1 MKRILAS
8 VLLAVICLVCSAQ
21 TYVISGDLL
30 SRKVFQ
36 VKAHVVDSVSNENLS
51 FVSAYLRFKS
61 DTLIT
66 NFALSD
72 IDGNVELNDVTVGDY
87 ILTVEYL
94 GYEKYQKNFYV
105 RKDSDMGEIRLKPDI
120 KALEAASITA
130 AGNEVEIKKD
140 TIIFNA
146 TLFKV
151 GSNDNLAALLKRMPG
166 IEISESG
173 SVKVNGKVVD
183 KITVEGKTF
192 FMNDKNT
199 ALNSLPASIVDKIK
213 VIDGESDEAKISG
226 VKDIQKERVMDV
238 ELKQEYKTGFFGNAS
253 LAAGTTVPGAR
264 EDEFL
269 ESGKVVHN
277 SSLMASLYNERD
289 QLTVVGNAGNVAG
302 GSESAVVVFSAVGG
316 GGGGFDAP
324 SVTLPSAGV
333 HTTWNM
339 GANLNTDRL
348 KNVSSSVS
356 ARYTEDYVDYHKRSD
371 RTTFQG
377 MTEDLRDMT
386 DLQTD
391 GTSRNLS
398 LGAEFSRLNGT
409 RSSFSFRPSIKYSR
423 VSSNSGSEATSSIGE
438 ALQNSSSSL
447 NGAFCQTLSTS
458 GNLTASING
467 KNNSRR
473 RLVGGLG
480 YGFSKGDG
488 DGFDKRYVSFKDGT
502 GEIQSVTYDTDNDY
516 YSLNPSL
523 MYVEPL
529 TESWL
534 LQLTAAS
541 NISSNKSIKDARNED
556 NTVNELFSS
565 RTANSHVSNSLRAM
579 GQYHKD
585 MTTVDVGASANLT
598 ETVVESTAAGITTVN
613 GKDDW
618 MFNINPYMTLM
629 TYSKDYSNQYVILVE
644 GSTSS
649 PVTSDVNPA
658 MRITSPTRLS
668 VGNIYLRPYY
678 SQTFMSSLYMEL
690 KKNTSLNIFVNG
702 TANENAISSAIW
714 YDGRSMMYSIPVN
727 VRKPSLTMTSN
738 LSLTGNITENGTWR
752 YYITLIGDLNSRTS
766 YQSTGLRPGLDT
778 DSFTYDEF
786 MRTFWGNAA
795 GDIFYSGQSGFK
807 ESRTTSGTYGC
818 YGSIRYKTDRLQ
830 MNARIDF
837 DKSASRYSLDPR
849 ANLDTRNISY
859 GLDATY
865 FTKHDF
871 EIQSKMDYYT
881 YKGYRGTFNDPLCR
895 WDASLVKNVKAF
907 TLGISVRD
915 ILNQARTRSTSWTDN
930 YSEYSYTNTIGRCFL
945 FSVKFNF
952 GKMNAAKSSA
962 AQSASL
968 RMML

>member
-166 IEISESG
+166 VEISESG

-199 ALNSLPASIVDKIK
+199 ALNSLPASIVDRIK

-253 LAAGTTVPGAR
+253 LAAGSTLPGDR

-269 ESGKVVHN
+269 ESGKAVHN
-277 SSLMASLYNERD
+277 SSLMASLYNEKD

-302 GSESAVVVFSAVGG
+302 SSQTTVVAFSAVGG
-316 GGGGFDAP
+316 DGSGFDAP
-324 SVTLPSAGV
+324 SVSLPSGGI
-333 HTTWNM
+333 HTTWNL
-339 GANLNTDRL
+339 GANLNTDRV
-348 KNVSSSVS
+348 KNVSSSIS
-356 ARYTEDYVDYHKRSD
+356 ARYAEDYVDYHNRSD

-391 GTSRNLS
+391 GTSRNVS
-398 LGAEFSRLNGT
+398 LGAEFSKLNGT
-409 RSSFSFRPSIKYSR
+409 RSSFSFKPSVKYSR
-423 VSSNSGSEATSSIGE
+423 VSSNSGSEATSSIGDV
-438 ALQNSSSSL
+438 LQNSSRSL
-447 NGAFCQTLSTS
+447 NGAFGQTLSTS

-473 RLVGGLG
+473 RVVGGLG
-480 YGFSKGDG
+480 YGFSRGDG
-488 DGFDKRYVSFKDGT
+488 DGFDKRNVLFGDGT
-502 GEIQSVTYDTDNDY
+502 EEVQSVKYDTDNSY

-541 NISSNKSIKDARNED
+541 NISSNKSRKDARNED
-556 NTVNELFSS
+556 NTVNDLFSS
-565 RTANSHVSNSLRAM
+565 RTANSYVSNSLRAM
-579 GQYHKD
+579 GQYRKD
-585 MTTVDVGASANLT
+585 VTTVNVGASANLT
-598 ETVVESTAAGITTVN
+598 ETVVESTTSGITTVN

-618 MFNINPYMTLM
+618 VFNVNPYLTVMK
-629 TYSKDYSNQYVILVE
+629 YSKDYSNQFVISVS

-649 PVTSDVNPA
+649 PSTSDVNPA
-658 MRITSPTRLS
+658 MRIASPTRLS

-678 SQTFMSSLYMEL
+678 SQTFVSSVSLTT
-690 KKNTSLNIFVNG
+690 KKKSNISIYVNG
-702 TANENAISSAIW
+702 TARENAISSAIW
-714 YDGRSMMYSIPVN
+714 YDGRSMMYSVPVN
-727 VRKPSLTMTSN
+727 VRKPSLSMTADVTWN
-738 LSLTGNITENGTWR
+738 GNITDNGTLR
-752 YYITLIGDLNSRTS
+752 YDIAFIGDVNSSTS
-766 YQSTGLRPGLDT
+766 YQSTGLQPGMDT

-786 MRTFWGNAA
+786 MRTFWGNAS
-795 GDIFYSGQSGFK
+795 GDVFYSGQSGFK
-807 ESRTTSGTYGC
+807 ESRTTSYTYGL
-818 YGSIRYKTDRLQ
+818 YGRLRYKTDRMQ
-830 MNARIDF
+830 MNARIDYGN
-837 DKSASRYSLDPR
+837 SASRYSLDPR

-871 EIQSKMDYYT
+871 EIQSKIDYYT
-881 YKGYRGTFNDPLCR
+881 YKGYRGPFNDPLCK